1 MTKIIEYSGVKFW
14 VSFCYPKNLAG
25 TKSPCRALVTPLDE
39 NERKITKRQLCGKD
53 SDEPVNR
60 FVSGLDPEDIEQNHI
75 PDVVNQLL
83 GLMQQRGVYTLS
95 DCGKLSQETDLA
107 VIAKAVKDTFFEKYS
122 AKYKWAQSTCYKYR
136 QQYDYMTE
144 ALQGI
149 DYRTLTPDTES
160 LIQENICR
168 AALLDT
174 RKDNEWVPGLTP
186 PASAKT
192 RLYLFYR
199 LLELLRNTEDYDIAL
214 TPSRYQGKTSR
225 KKLLLAR
232 TDHARNLPNDLL
244 QKLCKKDVLDGQ
256 IGILADTGL
265 RINEY
270 GGLLFCSIGYTD
282 GSQGRMYFI
291 RVSGQLSRQNT
302 RTEYPKTDPS
312 YRLIP
317 ISQELGER
325 LIAERENLELRY
337 GDMSLLLRIGQPEES
352 EYYTDAVTISS
363 HMRQLKE
370 QIPQLLRQP
379 EFLEEMR
386 KNRPY
391 TFDKASQDEY
401 LNNMLTSHALRR
413 YFCTWLYTVSG
424 VETNEIYSLMGHLNK
439 NIRQRSGPCGPTP
452 AEIYRLCL
460 LKHVS
465 RTLFHAAHPLQ
476 YNLGEKCRE
485 TEVPACSVEF
495 TIPPET
501 SWEIV
506 VEDSEPFNHVAL
518 RGNGITWDV
527 RYQDEFRP
535 NPNRYALLATE
546 EMYTFQ
552 SKGKFLDVLK
562 KATKGEKLN
571 K

>member
-1 MTKIIEYSGVKFW
+1 MRIELLNVECEFQVPVVFGRRNVYVTTVDTAASTSDMNNIAFRLCAMGYQSIHVTSQRTGNNETKA
-14 VSFCYPKNLAG
+14 YP
-25 TKSPCRALVTPLDE
+25 TIRIC
-39 NERKITKRQLCGKD
+39 
-53 SDEPVNR
+53 
-60 FVSGLDPEDIEQNHI
+60 
-75 PDVVNQLL
+75 LL
-83 GLMQQRGVYTLS
+83 
-95 DCGKLSQETDLA
+95 
-107 VIAKAVKDTFFEKYS
+107 I
-122 AKYKWAQSTCYKYR
+122 
-136 QQYDYMTE
+136 
-144 ALQGI
+144 
-149 DYRTLTPDTES
+149 TLTGDCLSRNAQTSYAKCP
-160 LIQENICR
+160 L
-168 AALLDT
+168 
-174 RKDNEWVPGLTP
+174 WVINP
-186 PASAKT
+186 K
-192 RLYLFYR
+192 
-199 LLELLRNTEDYDIAL
+199 
-214 TPSRYQGKTSR
+214 PSKGKGDDAEYPIRQRSS
-225 KKLLLAR
+225 
-232 TDHARNLPNDLL
+232 HSNLPNDLL

-546 EMYTFQ
+546 EMYTIQ
-552 SKGKFLDVLK
+552 SKGKFLDALK

>member
-1 MTKIIEYSGVKFW
+1 M
-14 VSFCYPKNLAG
+14 
-25 TKSPCRALVTPLDE
+25 
-39 NERKITKRQLCGKD
+39 
-53 SDEPVNR
+53 
-60 FVSGLDPEDIEQNHI
+60 
-75 PDVVNQLL
+75 
-83 GLMQQRGVYTLS
+83 
-95 DCGKLSQETDLA
+95 
-107 VIAKAVKDTFFEKYS
+107 IAKAAKDTFFEKYS

-160 LIQENICR
+160 LIQENIFR

-174 RKDNEWVPGLTP
+174 RKGNEWVPGLTP

-225 KKLLLAR
+225 KKLLLTR

-317 ISQELGER
+317 ISQELGEQ
-325 LIAERENLELRY
+325 LIAERGNLELRY

-401 LNNMLTSHALRR
+401 LNSNFSCFTSL
-413 YFCTWLYTVSG
+413 FLYLA
-424 VETNEIYSLMGHLNK
+424 IY
-439 NIRQRSGPCGPTP
+439 
-452 AEIYRLCL
+452 
-460 LKHVS
+460 
-465 RTLFHAAHPLQ
+465 
-476 YNLGEKCRE
+476 GE
-485 TEVPACSVEF
+485 
-495 TIPPET
+495 
-501 SWEIV
+501 W
-506 VEDSEPFNHVAL
+506 
-518 RGNGITWDV
+518 G
-527 RYQDEFRP
+527 
-535 NPNRYALLATE
+535 
-546 EMYTFQ
+546 
-552 SKGKFLDVLK
+552 
-562 KATKGEKLN
+562 
-571 K
+571 

>member
-1 MTKIIEYSGVKFW
+1 MTKIIEYSGVKFR
-14 VSFCYPKNLAG
+14 VSFCYPKNLKD
-25 TKSPCRALVTPLDE
+25 TKYPCRALVTPLDE
-39 NERKITKRQLCGKD
+39 NERKITKRQLYGKD

-60 FVSGLDPEDIEQNHI
+60 FVSGLNPEDIEKNRI
-75 PDVVNQLL
+75 PDVINKLL
-83 GLMQQRGVYTLS
+83 GLMQQRGLYTPS

-107 VIAKAVKDTFFEKYS
+107 VIAKSVKEAFFNKYS
-122 AKYKWAQSTCYKYR
+122 SKYKWAQSTCYKYR

-149 DYRTLTPDTES
+149 DYRTLTPDTEI

-174 RKDNEWVPGLTP
+174 KKDNEWVPGLTP

-192 RLYLFYR
+192 RLYLLYR

-232 TDHARNLPNDLL
+232 TDHARNLPSDLL
-244 QKLCKKDVLDGQ
+244 SKLCDTDVLDGQ

-270 GGLLFCSIGYTD
+270 GGLLFCSVGYVD
-282 GSQGRMYFI
+282 GSQGRMYFV

-325 LIAERENLELRY
+325 LMAERENLELRY
-337 GDMSLLLRIGQPEES
+337 GDISLLLRIGQPEEFMYS
-352 EYYTDAVTISS
+352 NAPATVAS
-363 HMRQLKE
+363 HMHQLSE

-379 EFLEEMR
+379 EFLEAMR
-386 KNRPY
+386 RNRPC

-401 LNNMLTSHALRR
+401 LFGMLTPHALRR
-413 YFCTWLYTVSG
+413 FFCTWLYTMSG
-424 VETNEIYSLMGHLNK
+424 VDTNEIYFFMGHLNK
-439 NIRQRSGPCGPTP
+439 NVRQRSGPCGPTP

-465 RTLFHAAHPLQ
+465 PTLFHAAHSLK
-476 YNLGEKCRE
+476 YNLGEKYRE
-485 TEVPACSVEF
+485 TEVLACSVEF

-518 RGNGITWDV
+518 GGNGITWDV

-546 EMYTFQ
+546 EMYTIQ
-552 SKGKFLDVLK
+552 SKGKFLDALK
-562 KATKGEKLN
+562 KAPKGEKLN